1 MGYYVFDVE
10 TAGLPP
16 EHILGMAPDFEAP
29 SNWKDPAKIEA
40 EIARKR
46 EQWLL
51 DAALSPLTGQVIA
64 VGIKACHGLAA
75 LKMGLPE
82 NELLGW
88 FWEAQDKLVAA
99 DFAAKFVGFYS
110 NRFDLPFLLRR
121 SWKHGVAVPE
131 FIVNGT
137 YLSDR
142 FIDLARRWELGNR
155 EDRISLDRLC
165 KFLGVGEKT
174 GNGKDFAELL
184 KTDPAKAEEYLR
196 TDLSLT
202 ELCARRMG
210 MIP

>member
-1 MGYYVFDVE
+1 MYYIIDVE
-10 TAGLPP
+10 TSPLPP
-16 EHILGMAPDFEAP
+16 GQIMDLAPDFEAP

-51 DAALSPLTGQVIA
+51 DAALSPLTGQVVA

-75 LKMGLPE
+75 LKLGLPE
-82 NELLGW
+82 QELLDW
-88 FWEAQDKLVAA
+88 FWKAQDQLVAA

-110 NRFDLPFLLRR
+110 NKFDLPFLLRR

-137 YLSDR
+137 YLSDM

-155 EDRISLDRLC
+155 DDRISLDRLC

-174 GNGKDFAELL
+174 GNGADFAELL
-184 KTDPAKAEEYLR
+184 KSDPAKAEEYLR
-196 TDLSLT
+196 TDLNLT
-202 ELCARRMG
+202 EACARRMG